1 MDRRDIYLRQVA
13 KYGIFVL
20 SVFVLYILQSAP
32 GFLCIFGIKP
42 VLILPFCIALSM
54 LDESWQAGIVYIVGG
69 LLTDLSSGRIVGFFT
84 ILLLLCCFAGII
96 SVKFFFKPNRR
107 NIYIFSLLCMTVMF
121 TIDFYVSYMF
131 GGYSGRLFFYLKNV
145 ILLSAYSAVF
155 TTLFYHFIDY
165 ISLRFIRFDAR

>member
-32 GFLCIFGIKP
+32 GFLSIFGIKP
-42 VLILPFCIALSM
+42 VLILPFCVALSM

-69 LLTDLSSGRIVGFFT
+69 LLTDLSAGRVVGFFT

-107 NIYIFSLLCMTVMF
+107 NIYMFSLLCMTVMF
-121 TIDFYVSYMF
+121 TIDFYLSYMF
-131 GGYSGRLFFYLKNV
+131 GG
-145 ILLSAYSAVF
+145 
-155 TTLFYHFIDY
+155 
-165 ISLRFIRFDAR
+165 